1 MKKILNYIN
10 LCFLGLG
17 IISCETENENILV
30 DLGNGNLN
38 TTFVEIPI
46 SATTRIVDSIRSDE
60 TNLLIPIGNTSSTAF
75 GTTVSSFATAFNYSG
90 TLGFSF
96 GDEATLTKV
105 TLKIP
110 VFAKTLT
117 NDEYNSLLNDSS
129 KTTLI
134 KGENRSDVDT
144 LVTQYTVDSIFNKR
158 SDQLALSVYLL
169 NQKLDAFSTHYFS
182 DGKTY
187 GTNGTQTT
195 FSKGIKLGSGNV
207 STIVNDTIYAFY
219 NSDTSEYSISSALS
233 SVHYEVELDPSHF
246 STLFDDLQNGSI
258 SNQTVFKERFP
269 GIVIEPDNT
278 DGFTFQTSST
288 SPFISLEYTYNR
300 DSDNDGIPD
309 SIDPDDDDD
318 GIPDGVYDADNN
330 LQDGTD
336 NDDDGDGTE
345 NHSDS
350 DYKVYVLDN
359 TLTFSVGNQTEHRV
373 SKYTREL
380 AGEFTNSEVN
390 SAHLYLQGQG
400 GSELLLKID
409 QDALTDFKESITING
424 QVVASI
430 ADAYI
435 DLYIDE
441 TKSTSSLPY
450 WLQLF
455 DNTYKREITDY
466 VLYANSLSDIE
477 DYKNRIGGTY
487 DATNKRYRIK
497 VTQYIKDI
505 IENKTYT
512 DTYDTNG
519 NGDTIEELPYENVEL
534 GIKIGQHI
542 TNEFITEE
550 NTSIYRSTNPYQAG
564 EVVIHG
570 NESGD
575 EQKKLKLTI
584 LYTSRSN

>member
-1 MKKILNYIN
+1 MKKILSYIN

-17 IISCETENENILV
+17 MISCETENENIQV

-46 SATTRIVDSIRSDE
+46 SATTHIIDSIRSDE

-90 TLGFSF
+90 TLGSSF

-105 TLKIP
+105 TLNIP
-110 VFAKTLT
+110 VFPKTLT
-117 NDEYNSLLNDSS
+117 NDEYNSLLNDNS

-134 KGENRSDVDT
+134 NGENRSDVDT
-144 LVTQYTVDSIFNKR
+144 LVTQYIIDSIFNKR

-169 NQKLDAFSTHYFS
+169 NQKLDAFSTNYFS

-187 GTNGTQTT
+187 GTNGTQTA
-195 FSKGIKLGSGNV
+195 FSKGVKLGTGNI

-233 SVHYEVELDPSHF
+233 SVHYEIELDPSNF
-246 STLFDDLQNGSI
+246 STLFDDLQNGNI

-269 GIVIEPDNT
+269 GIVVEPDNT

-288 SPFISLEYTYNR
+288 SPFISLEYTYK
-300 DSDNDGIPD
+300 
-309 SIDPDDDDD
+309 
-318 GIPDGVYDADNN
+318 Y
-330 LQDGTD
+330 
-336 NDDDGDGTE
+336 
-345 NHSDS
+345 DS
-350 DYKVYVLDN
+350 DYNVN
-359 TLTFSVGNQTEHRV
+359 TLTFSIGNQTEHRV

-380 AGEFTNSEVN
+380 TGEFMNSGGNSE
-390 SAHLYLQGQG
+390 SLYLQGQG
-400 GSELLLKID
+400 GSELLLNID
-409 QDALTDFKESITING
+409 QDDLATFKESITTNG
-424 QVVASI
+424 QAVASI

-441 TKSTSSLPY
+441 TKSTSSPPF
-450 WLQLF
+450 WLQIF

-466 VLYANSLSDIE
+466 ILYTNSLSGID

-505 IENKTYT
+505 IESKIYT

-519 NGDTIEELPYENVEL
+519 NGNTIEELPYENVEL
-534 GIKIGQHI
+534 GVKIGQHT
-542 TNEFITEE
+542 TNEFVTEE
-550 NTSIYRSTNPYQAG
+550 NTSIYRSTHPYQAG
-564 EVVIHG
+564 EIVIHG
-570 NESGD
+570 NESND
-575 EQKKLKLTI
+575 EKKKLKLTI